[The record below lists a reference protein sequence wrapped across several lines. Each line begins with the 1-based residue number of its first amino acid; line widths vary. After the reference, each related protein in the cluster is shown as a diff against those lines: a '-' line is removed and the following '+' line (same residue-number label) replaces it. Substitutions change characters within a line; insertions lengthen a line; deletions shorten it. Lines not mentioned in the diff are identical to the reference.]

1 VGGVTHTDVAAYVLG
16 VLDKGENSAFEAH
29 LLECPHC
36 QFDLLEFYDLPEIL
50 DEIRQYWPAPPMPVP
65 RELVTLLDQ
74 VAVRRRRRRLLTRVA
89 SVAAAVLIA
98 AGPPITLALLP
109 SPTVEGSASPQAAA
123 PAGEVWRTGVSTNTV
138 SPASGTAGSGTQ
150 GVQGVQAT
158 VVVHPTSWGSDITLE
173 LAGVPGPKQCQLFAI
188 SWTGEAQVVSTWMAP
203 APEDPAHPLRVSGGT
218 AFAPDQIQKFEVRG
232 DDGTVVTTIAH

>member
-1 VGGVTHTDVAAYVLG
+1 MTHTDVAAYVLG
-16 VLDKGENSAFEAH
+16 VLDEGENSAFEAH

-65 RELVTLLDQ
+65 AELGRLLDQ
-74 VAVRRRRRRLLTRVA
+74 VALRRRRRRLMTRVA
-89 SVAAAVLIA
+89 GVAAVLLIA

-109 SPTVEGSASPQAAA
+109 SPTVEGSASPQAATPTGQVWGSGGTNSA
-123 PAGEVWRTGVSTNTV
+123 SPAG
-138 SPASGTAGSGTQ
+138 GTAGNQ
-150 GVQGVQAT
+150 GNQVQAT
-158 VVVHPTSWGSDITLE
+158 VVVHATSWGSDITLD
-173 LAGVPGPKQCQLFAI
+173 LAGVPGPKRCRLFAI

-203 APEDPAHPLRVSGGT
+203 AEGDSARPLRVSGGT

-232 DDGTVVTTIAH
+232 DDGAVVTTIAH